1 MNKRRRDLLTALQPA
16 VDFALRAH
24 GKRPAAD
31 IADIP
36 GFSYALRAESTPATL
51 YVYGVIGGGGWFSDG
66 ISAVDVADALKAIGP
81 GDLNVK
87 INSPGGDVFDGVAI
101 HSLLAAHPG
110 YVTVDVD
117 GHAAS
122 AASFIML
129 AGDLIRGPKNAFVM
143 LHDAMTAPY
152 GNATTLRTAA
162 DLLDK
167 VSGTMAEMYADRA
180 GEDAEFW
187 RNVMTVN
194 GEDGTWY
201 NGTEAF
207 EAGLFDE
214 VTAHIKG
221 EDPVGDDE
229 TVARL
234 LSGWEAT
241 LGDRAR
247 AFLAAHDKPSEV
259 DQADETTETTV
270 RWDPQQFAE
279 ITKGVFAA

>member
-24 GKRPAAD
+24 GKRPEAD
-31 IADIP
+31 ASIP
-36 GFSYALRAESTPATL
+36 GFTFKPRADANTPADL
-51 YVYGVIGGGGWFSDG
+51 YIYGVIGGGGWFSDG
-66 ISAVDVADALKAIGP
+66 IAATDVAEALKVIGP
-81 GDLNVK
+81 GPVNVK
-87 INSPGGDVFDGVAI
+87 LNSPGGDVFDGVAI
-101 HSLLAAHPG
+101 HSLLASHPG
-110 YVTVDVD
+110 YVTVNVD

-129 AGDLIRGPKNAFVM
+129 AGDHIRGPKNAFVM

-152 GNATTLRTAA
+152 GNSATLRTAA

-180 GEDAEFW
+180 GEDAAFW
-187 RNVMTVN
+187 REVMTRN

-201 NGTEAF
+201 NGTEAH

-214 VTAHIKG
+214 VTTPTKG
-221 EDPVGDDE
+221 EDPEDE
-229 TVARL
+229 EYAVARL

-241 LGDRAR
+241 LGTRAR
-247 AFLAAHDKPSEV
+247 AFLETHKTPEPTEGPEPIKP
-259 DQADETTETTV
+259 AD
-270 RWDPQQFAE
+270 WWNPQQFAE
-279 ITKGVFAA
+279 NLKGVFS